1 MKQLNLKNVKL
12 TNNGKQ
18 IDVDVKLEIPKTL
31 YKFYALNDYN
41 IKGVENGTIFF
52 SPNNLLNDILEGN
65 FELLWDFENLLKN
78 EKVDTNFR
86 AQLISGINKSKI
98 DFLSWRGI
106 FSMSDDY
113 KNELLW
119 IHYTN
124 EAGFCFEF
132 DVEKLKNFFKVNN
145 GVNHSYFFPISY
157 NDPIT
162 KIDFNKYSKFSQI
175 NNKQEIDALLPLMYS
190 LAVKEAHWKYEKE
203 WRLLI
208 NHQKFNYISDPNH
221 ILSDESK
228 KDENN
233 KTIGNVLEI
242 DRDIITKVILAPRFF
257 NNNRFNKHELLD
269 RDIEIFDFKDHREG
283 QNAYKLMKN
292 LHKHYSSSIY
302 QINKVANKSFIERE
316 INTKIEII
324 DISQH
329 YLKIK
334 KTILNETIL

>member
-12 TNNGKQ
+12 TNNGKH
-18 IDVDVKLEIPKTL
+18 IEVDIKLEVPKKL

-41 IKGVENGTIFF
+41 VKGVENGTIFF

-65 FELLWDFENLLKN
+65 FELLWSFENLLKN
-78 EKVDTNFR
+78 EKVDLNFK
-86 AQLISGINKSKI
+86 AQLTSEINKYKKYI
-98 DFLSWRGI
+98 LRWRGI

-132 DVEKLKNFFKVNN
+132 DVEKLKNFFKINN
-145 GVNHSYFFPISY
+145 GINHSYFFPISY
-157 NDPIT
+157 HNPIT
-162 KIDFNKYSKFSQI
+162 KIDFNEHIIFSKN
-175 NNKQEIDALLPLMYS
+175 NNKEQIDALLPVMYC

-208 NHQKFNYISDPNH
+208 NHEKFNYISDPSH

-233 KTIGNVLEI
+233 KTIGNVIEI

-257 NNNRFNKHELLD
+257 NNNRFNKHELLEK
-269 RDIEIFDFKDHREG
+269 DIEIFNFKNDIEG
-283 QNAYKLMKN
+283 QNAYKLFKN
-292 LHKHYSSSIY
+292 LHKHYPSGIY
-302 QINKVANKSFIERE
+302 QINKVANETFIQRE
-316 INTKIEII
+316 ITTKIEII
-324 DISQH
+324 DISEH

-334 KTILNETIL
+334 KTNLNEAIL